1 MMYVDYHFHI
11 DGSEGNVIRFDK
23 EFNCKNDNLTI
34 EDGALYK
41 AEVSEDGKLVFK
53 KTDKIVEF
61 IASK

>member
-11 DGSEGNVIRFDK
+11 DGFKGDIIRFDK
-23 EFNCKNDNLTI
+23 EFNCKNDNLII
-34 EDGALYK
+34 EDGALYR

-53 KTDKIVEF
+53 KTDKLVEF

>member
-11 DGSEGNVIRFDK
+11 DGFEGKTIRFDK

-53 KTDKIVEF
+53 KTDKLVEF